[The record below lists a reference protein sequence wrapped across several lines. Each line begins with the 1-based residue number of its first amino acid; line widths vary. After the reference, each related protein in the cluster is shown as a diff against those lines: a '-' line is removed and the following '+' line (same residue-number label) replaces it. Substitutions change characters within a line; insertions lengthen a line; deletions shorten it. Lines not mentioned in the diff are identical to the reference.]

1 LYSRS
6 GNSTTSASAKIA
18 CDFFIFLTQ
27 SGWVL
32 AQVIECLDH
41 VHFSH
46 VLQFL
51 AHLECDLT
59 TNMLWNATLIHYE
72 HALTTSVLWG
82 TTLIYRQFLLLTKL
96 QLPCQIISYL
106 QDQRYFVQGKGPRI
120 RAYYQSKGLH
130 EAIIVEHK
138 PNSGNALVQGPY
150 WLWRKRLMDKIQ
162 WGGCRI
168 SGSNKSVWPYK
179 PSL

>member
-1 LYSRS
+1 MERKICIIALSWFNLHYKQPPRLYSRS
-6 GNSTTSASAKIA
+6 GTSTSASSKIA

-27 SGWVL
+27 AGWVL

-59 TNMLWNATLIHYE
+59 TNMLWNATLIH
-72 HALTTSVLWG
+72 HKQALTTSVLWG
-82 TTLIYRQFLLLTKL
+82 TTLIYQQFALLSKL

-106 QDQRYFVQGKGPRI
+106 QDQRYFVQGKDLGLGHI
-120 RAYYQSKGLH
+120 TVARACMRQ
-130 EAIIVEHK
+130 
-138 PNSGNALVQGPY
+138 
-150 WLWRKRLMDKIQ
+150 
-162 WGGCRI
+162 
-168 SGSNKSVWPYK
+168 
-179 PSL
+179 